1 MSEQVDDLVERLR
14 SRAWEHRQHRQL
26 REAAAAE
33 ITALRA
39 ENEVHRK
46 SIGAYGI
53 AQARAEAA
61 EAALA
66 AAKEDAERME
76 WLESTQSQIERFS
89 DGRVAVCWVYPNP
102 NGYQTVPTQDTL
114 RAAIDAARKQPTDA
128 GPP

>member
-1 MSEQVDDLVERLR
+1 MSEQVDVEGLLDWVR
-14 SRAWEHRQHRQL
+14 SFPHNAPLALAIR
-26 REAAAAE
+26 AAAAE

-39 ENEVHRK
+39 ENLTLRK
-46 SIGAYGI
+46 SAVTSY
-53 AQARAEAA
+53 ARAEAA

-102 NGYQTVPTQDTL
+102 NGYQTVPMQDTL